1 MVAIRECKNCWN
13 DHQTGQERNQRI
25 KDFNVSNR
33 LFQVVLFAHVRAV
46 GNHDAH
52 CKGHGIEKLSHRC
65 NDGFDGKIREV
76 RLDVIDKTIH
86 CTIQSQCINCHCQ
99 RQQNQNRHENFADL
113 FHTLLHPDQN
123 DQCRAEEENR
133 KEYNGLCCARDE
145 GGKIVICCGCV
156 CLSGK
161 IDRHILDNPSPDHT
175 VIGENQNRNC

>member
-1 MVAIRECKNCWN
+1 MVAIRERKDCRN

-46 GNHDAH
+46 SNHDAH
-52 CKGHGIEKLSHRC
+52 GKGHGIEKLSHRC

-76 RLDVIDKTIH
+76 RLDIINKAIH
-86 CTIQSQCINCHCQ
+86 CPIQCQSINCHCQ
-99 RQQNQNRHENFADL
+99 RKQNQDRHENLADL
-113 FHTLLHPDQN
+113 FYALLYPDQN
-123 DQCRAEEENR
+123 DQCRTEEENR
-133 KEYNGLCCARDE
+133 KEYNGLCCAGNE
-145 GGKIVICCGCV
+145 VGKIIICGGSV

-161 IDRHILDNPSPDHT
+161 IDRHILDNPSPNHT